1 MAKKSI
7 GIIQAR
13 MGSSRLPGKILAPLA
28 DRPLL
33 AQLFSRIGSSRVD
46 EWWLAT
52 SSDPS
57 DDVTEAWGFELGLR
71 VFRGSSSDVL
81 SRFNA
86 IGRETE
92 ADWIVR
98 VTADDPFLDA
108 ALIDALL
115 DARDANV
122 EAKQADIIQ
131 HRSGLPVAEE
141 QGDPSV
147 PSNLSPGLPLGY
159 GVALVRLEALERAA
173 AEIPADQMH
182 HRAHVTSWFASNG
195 ASFDIP
201 TPSAWP
207 DRAGWR
213 WTVDTYE
220 DLAMARSAFRL
231 FGLEAGGID
240 YPTMVKR
247 LDAHPEI
254 TSMNTHIEQKPIEAG

>member
-1 MAKKSI
+1 
-7 GIIQAR
+7 
-13 MGSSRLPGKILAPLA
+13 MGASRLPGKILAPLA
-28 DRPLL
+28 ARPLL
-33 AQLFSRIGSSRVD
+33 AELFSRIGSSRLD

-71 VFRGSSSDVL
+71 VFRGSSCDVL
-81 SRFNA
+81 SRFVA
-86 IGRETE
+86 IGKETE

-98 VTADDPFLDA
+98 VTADSPFLDA

-115 DARDANV
+115 DVRDSKLD
-122 EAKQADIIQ
+122 AKQADIIQ

-159 GVALVRLEALERAA
+159 GVALVRQEALERAA
-173 AEIPADQMH
+173 AEIPSDQMH
-182 HRAHVTSWFASNG
+182 HRTHVTSWLAIQG
-195 ASFDIP
+195 ASYDVP

-207 DRAGWR
+207 DRAAWR

-231 FGLEAGGID
+231 FGLEASSID

-247 LDAHPEI
+247 LDEHPEI
-254 TSMNTHIEQKPIEAG
+254 TSMNSHIEQKPVEAG